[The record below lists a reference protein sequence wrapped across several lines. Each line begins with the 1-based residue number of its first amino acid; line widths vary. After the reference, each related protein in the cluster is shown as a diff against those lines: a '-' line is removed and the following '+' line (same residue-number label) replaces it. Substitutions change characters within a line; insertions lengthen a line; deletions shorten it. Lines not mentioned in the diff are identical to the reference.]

1 MAILFSFRMKYTTIK
16 RMGIKETFFK
26 LENLFLIR
34 KIIYNSVIQNSN
46 SLMVG
51 DLNLPFFADKASRWV
66 LQLAC
71 LHKFYKLE

>member
-16 RMGIKETFFK
+16 RMGIKVNK
-26 LENLFLIR
+26 DFLIR